1 MGSRHWRDGADDKYK
16 QLFRALE
23 EECASRGVGRH
34 YTHEDPRGRD
44 TTQILAA
51 IRAKSPWWPE
61 DFEIRG
67 LTDAEFPPPPP
78 ALDHETFFSV
88 LKHVVSDVPNCWFE
102 RGGESHRNYQ
112 VTLSSDH
119 RADGGGYYKLLK
131 WTRDIFADGNDPTA
145 KITSTDWSR
154 ALTVRAFG
162 KWLKAVFA
170 ALREAGKQTCQWHG
184 VFYEEGGKT
193 TCHRDKR
200 LTEAST
206 WRIIFVAPDPPGR
219 AATPKWLTFYLG
231 QDDPPQEDG
240 RPGGFNRH
248 GAYCL
253 GQMKSSVFMTA
264 RGAGGV
270 EIIPAGVV
278 DLSGKWKAKGYKPED
293 YPPVYMY
300 HEPFTK
306 TGAPAK
312 AASYVFSGKALALG

>member
-16 QLFRALE
+16 QLFKAIE
-23 EECASRGVGRH
+23 EECALRKIGSGFV
-34 YTHEDPRGRD
+34 HEDPRGRD

-253 GQMKSSVFMTA
+253 GQMKSSVL
-264 RGAGGV
+264 GAGGV